1 MIRVLVAD
9 DEPSVRQGL
18 HMRLALDPH
27 ITCVGEA
34 ADGDSALAQVGS
46 LHPDVVVL
54 DIEMPAQD
62 GIAVARQIC
71 AAETHAAVIL
81 LSIHDD
87 AGTRS
92 LALSVGASAF
102 VSKHD
107 SPDTLLAAI
116 HQSVESQACPPV
128 SSHESVRKNHLQEQ
142 SKRGIYHDND
152 RLDCHQYPVPT
163 DQ

>member
-34 ADGDSALAQVGS
+34 ADGASALAQVGS
-46 LHPDVVVL
+46 LHPDVVIL
-54 DIEMPAQD
+54 DVEMPALD
-62 GIAVARQIC
+62 GIAVTRQIR
-71 AAETHAAVIL
+71 ATGTHTAVIM

-92 LALSVGASAF
+92 RALSAGASAF

-116 HQSVESQACPPV
+116 HKTVETQAGQPRVEP
-128 SSHESVRKNHLQEQ
+128 RT
-142 SKRGIYHDND
+142 
-152 RLDCHQYPVPT
+152 RL
-163 DQ
+163 

>member
-18 HMRLALDPH
+18 HMRLTLDPH

-34 ADGDSALAQVGS
+34 ADGDSVLAQVGS

-54 DIEMPAQD
+54 DVEMPVLD
-62 GIAVARQIC
+62 GIAVTRQIC
-71 AAETHAAVIL
+71 ATGTHTAVIL

-92 LALSVGASAF
+92 RALSAGASAF

-107 SPDTLLAAI
+107 SPDTLLTAI
-116 HQSVESQACPPV
+116 HQTVEPQTDSTVA
-128 SSHESVRKNHLQEQ
+128 SHESVRRNHLQ
-142 SKRGIYHDND
+142 
-152 RLDCHQYPVPT
+152 
-163 DQ
+163 